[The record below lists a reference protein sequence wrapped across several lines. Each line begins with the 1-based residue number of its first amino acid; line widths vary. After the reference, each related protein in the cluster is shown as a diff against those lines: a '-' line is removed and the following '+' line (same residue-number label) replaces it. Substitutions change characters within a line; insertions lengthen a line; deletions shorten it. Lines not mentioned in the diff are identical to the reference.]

1 MVKEKEHNGK
11 VYYKCEE
18 CDMYYRDRKIA
29 QNCEDYCN
37 KKHACNMEITK
48 YAVEINEDKKCNC

>member
-18 CDMYYRDRKIA
+18 CDMYYETFELAER
-29 QNCEDYCN
+29 CEKYCSER
-37 KKHACNMEITK
+37 HACNMELIK
-48 YAVEINEDKKCNC
+48 YAVEINEDKKCKC